1 MSGGNDTL
9 SNLNIDKVIP
19 TDKAF
24 SGMKGF
30 ESTGTSTPTVGS
42 SNFDSLLKDPMFM
55 KYISDMGAGMMN
67 KPTFSQSMASG
78 LSNASSGMSDFM
90 KRKETSDLQNKL
102 SDEQMRMIMTLF
114 NKSLGK

>member
-9 SNLNIDKVIP
+9 SNLNIDKTIP

-30 ESTGTSTPTVGS
+30 ESTTPTVGS

-67 KPTFSQSMASG
+67 KPTFSQSMSSG
-78 LSNASSGMSDFM
+78 LSSASSGMSDFM